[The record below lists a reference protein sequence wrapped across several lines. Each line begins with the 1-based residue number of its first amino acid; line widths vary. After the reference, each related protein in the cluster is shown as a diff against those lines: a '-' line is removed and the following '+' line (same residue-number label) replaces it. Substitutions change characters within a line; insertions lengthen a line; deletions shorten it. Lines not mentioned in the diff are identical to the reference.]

1 MKTPEGQTRAA
12 AEARTPHLQTSKFYR
27 YDTSTSR
34 CSLCNSRPA
43 AITAL
48 AVVLLL
54 LNLPVNRWTLLLLT
68 LPLLYT
74 RITILINLVILP
86 QLFIRTTPSLLLVS
100 YGLTQ
105 ELSSSEC
112 LHKLKPCL
120 LLILHKKLRS
130 TPMQLTKVYCASNT
144 NTRVRRWCWLAK

>member
-1 MKTPEGQTRAA
+1 MLQRY
-12 AEARTPHLQTSKFYR
+12 LQTSKFYR
-27 YDTSTSR
+27 YDTTSTSR

-54 LNLPVNRWTLLLLT
+54 LNLPVNRWTLLLA

-86 QLFIRTTPSLLLVS
+86 SIFVRTTPSLLLVS
-100 YGLTQ
+100 YG
-105 ELSSSEC
+105 
-112 LHKLKPCL
+112 
-120 LLILHKKLRS
+120 
-130 TPMQLTKVYCASNT
+130 
-144 NTRVRRWCWLAK
+144 